1 MKNWEKRLFCP
12 WGNKSN
18 NKKSCLKMK
27 WKCFSIVTKWKFV
40 WFYGFVWEWA
50 NDLWVSLG
58 SFWICGC
65 GWVKPFDLFL
75 GSAMETI
82 FESFAAVAENTFNRK
97 TTWKMSQIITQHI
110 KPHFFWL
117 SWLTNQWQKI
127 KPKIRKKNRTKK
139 CL

>member
-1 MKNWEKRLFCP
+1 MGKKKLWKIHIKWRTEKNVCFVHEGKQQQQ
-12 WGNKSN
+12 
-18 NKKSCLKMK
+18 KKKVAWKMK

-110 KPHFFWL
+110 KPYFFDWHD
-117 SWLTNQWQKI
+117 
-127 KPKIRKKNRTKK
+127 
-139 CL
+139 